1 MAGGTRGGVGPPCRG
16 TVLALVIACVHVC
29 AASATTRGGG
39 ARAGGRQHLGSG
51 GGGRQRAVAAGA
63 VGSRRKGGSSRCDTV
78 LNPHA
83 CRDDGD
89 DDNNV
94 PVLLAHAP
102 AARFEAV
109 DDGALLPPVA
119 TRDAVVGSVTAAAAG
134 AAATGSREGQGVQ
147 GASSGTAAV
156 GTEADARS
164 EADLDAALAA
174 LSHNV
179 QALQGLDL
187 RHTPT
192 LDDGA
197 GAVPEPPAAAAA
209 AASAPADTA
218 AAVVAPEPPAVGA
231 SMRILHRAF
240 AWTEG
245 ERVAARRE
253 PCAAADA
260 KRALTALILAV
271 VFPPAAHYYYGYVVL
286 GSVQLVAYLALLA
299 PLLFACGWYWNPM
312 PKGLR
317 SFPFENTLG
326 ETMAHIDRQRRWL
339 TGILCG
345 AVFLFMGLLAWQVAL
360 VVRIATGDFAPA
372 SGCPAIPI

>member
-1 MAGGTRGGVGPPCRG
+1 VGN
-16 TVLALVIACVHVC
+16 
-29 AASATTRGGG
+29 
-39 ARAGGRQHLGSG
+39 
-51 GGGRQRAVAAGA
+51 
-63 VGSRRKGGSSRCDTV
+63 RRKGGSSRCDTA

-94 PVLLAHAP
+94 PVLFAHPP

-109 DDGALLPPVA
+109 DDGALLPPIA
-119 TRDAVVGSVTAAAAG
+119 SHDAAAEAEV
-134 AAATGSREGQGVQ
+134 EG
-147 GASSGTAAV
+147 
-156 GTEADARS
+156 
-164 EADLDAALAA
+164 ALAA
-174 LSHNV
+174 LSHK
-179 QALQGLDL
+179 ARARRGLAWRPAPTGADGGGGARDL
-187 RHTPT
+187 
-192 LDDGA
+192 A
-197 GAVPEPPAAAAA
+197 PAAAAA
-209 AASAPADTA
+209 APAPAPADTA
-218 AAVVAPEPPAVGA
+218 AVAPEPPAVGA
-231 SMRILHRAF
+231 SMRMLHRAF

-245 ERVAARRE
+245 ERVAGRRE